1 LIVLRVVL
9 RVGRRGVLVIPKA
22 LRERVGIEEG
32 GLVEAEVVG
41 DSIVLRPLKPLA
53 VDIDPNAASHLIAEE
68 KRRWEDRLKRVTGE
82 TST

>member
-9 RVGRRGVLVIPKA
+9 RVGRRGVVVIPKA

-32 GLVEAEVVG
+32 GLIEAEVVG
-41 DSIVLRPLKPLA
+41 DSIVLRPLKPLT
-53 VDIDPNAASHLIAEE
+53 VDIDPNAASSIIAEE
-68 KRRWEDRLKRVTGE
+68 RRRWEGRLKRVAGE